1 MLHLAGPGMLCSN
14 TTGESMPIIV
24 TYELEGGST
33 ADRNRLQS
41 MFERLGWENLGGS
54 AYRYPRLGTGDEHPT
69 EDWLNHV
76 IPALMLFRCFFFQT
90 NKNLKKYTLDVQTST
105 GLNEQTN
112 LGSKPMTGDQLLAED
127 KLCTPSQASFGRS
140 NLIEWLNDVV
150 YPY

>member
-1 MLHLAGPGMLCSN
+1 
-14 TTGESMPIIV
+14 MPVIV

-69 EDWLNHV
+69 ENWLNHV
-76 IPALMLFRCFFFQT
+76 IPALMLFRCFFVQP

-112 LGSKPMTGDQLLAED
+112 LGSKPMPGDQLLAED
-127 KLCTPSQASFGRS
+127 KLCTPSQGSFGRA
-140 NLIEWLNDVV
+140 NLIEWLDDVV